1 MIGHIFDIDTL
12 INVESRP
19 WIIDKN
25 NPNEPLLKISKTDYN
40 LFKNGVFKKQG
51 NKIEYNGKSYW
62 LPNEL
67 FEKLKVI
74 AKIKRIGLG
83 DFAIS
88 LKEFLNEEIGKEL
101 DFEINWE
108 SIKHLKNKNEDIYII
123 CSNNTEKYYGKIL
136 EKLMEK
142 LKWEGIDIKKF
153 YYINETFYNVSS
165 DEIVFKKALINLQ
178 HLVGYEIQKEKFVD
192 KEITKYSKLN
202 FYDNDFDT
210 LKMVEEINSYLRFI
224 MSKSDVGIKQVV
236 KEGLEYDK
244 PEFIVNKITGNKYNN
259 IITKSIKINN
269 SYLMKFES
277 FKWK

>member
-12 INVESRP
+12 ISVDSKP
-19 WIIDKN
+19 WIVDKN
-25 NPNEPLLKISKTDYN
+25 NPNEPLIKISKTDYN
-40 LFKNGVFKKQG
+40 LFKNGVYKRQG
-51 NKIEYNGKSYW
+51 NKIEYNGKTYW
-62 LPNEL
+62 LPNEVY
-67 FEKLKVI
+67 EKLKVI
-74 AKIKRIGLG
+74 AKMKRIGLG

-88 LKEFLNEEIGKEL
+88 LKEFLNEEIGDEL

-108 SIKHLKNKNEDIYII
+108 TIKHLKNKNEDIYII
-123 CSNNTEKYYGKIL
+123 CSNNTEKYYQKIL

-153 YYINETFYNVSS
+153 YYINETFYNVNT

-210 LKMVEEINSYLRFI
+210 LKMIDEINSYLRFI
-224 MSKSDVGIKQVV
+224 MSKSDAGIKQVV
-236 KEGLEYDK
+236 KEGLDYDK

-259 IITKSIKINN
+259 LITKSVKINN
-269 SYLMKFES
+269 SYLMKFEN

>member
-12 INVESRP
+12 ISVDSKP
-19 WIIDKN
+19 WIVDKN
-25 NPNEPLLKISKTDYN
+25 NPNEPLIKISKTDYN
-40 LFKNGVFKKQG
+40 LFKNGVYKRQG
-51 NKIEYNGKSYW
+51 NKIEYNGKTYW
-62 LPNEL
+62 LPNEVY
-67 FEKLKVI
+67 EKLKVI
-74 AKIKRIGLG
+74 AKMKRIGLG

-88 LKEFLNEEIGKEL
+88 LKEFLNEEIGDEL

-108 SIKHLKNKNEDIYII
+108 TIKHLKNKNEDIYII
-123 CSNNTEKYYGKIL
+123 CSNNTEKYYQKIL

-153 YYINETFYNVSS
+153 YYINETFYNVNT

-210 LKMVEEINSYLRFI
+210 LKMIDEINSYLRFI

-236 KEGLEYDK
+236 KEGLDYDK

-259 IITKSIKINN
+259 LITKSVKINN
-269 SYLMKFES
+269 SYLMKFEN